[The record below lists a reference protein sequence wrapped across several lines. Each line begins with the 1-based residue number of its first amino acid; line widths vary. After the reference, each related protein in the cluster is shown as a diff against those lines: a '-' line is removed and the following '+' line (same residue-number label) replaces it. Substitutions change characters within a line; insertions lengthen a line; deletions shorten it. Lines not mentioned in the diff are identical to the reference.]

1 MILGETTF
9 RRIANL
15 AILREF
21 NADQPSEVLHMALV
35 RARFCELAAPLC
47 DQDSQEQYLLGMLS
61 LLPAMLRLPMEELT
75 PTLPLRNEIRMALEG
90 AKVPE
95 GVLLAWLSSHE
106 HADWDACGSIACAG
120 RLDEDKLVSCYAEAV
135 VWAESALHFF

>member
-1 MILGETTF
+1 
-9 RRIANL
+9 
-15 AILREF
+15 
-21 NADQPSEVLHMALV
+21 
-35 RARFCELAAPLC
+35 
-47 DQDSQEQYLLGMLS
+47 MLS

-135 VWAESALHFF
+135 VWADLRSTF